1 MALVLRTPNQNDHV
15 TDEMWWLWLELE
27 TLIGS
32 DAEFSGIYA
41 RKPGYHNTRAG
52 NSPSN
57 YSVAQFAAD
66 RQGPSNKAAAL
77 DISFRSAKNG
87 DFRKIALYSKRLLDA
102 GRSNDPRTY
111 GMREFY
117 GNADLDREVEGY
129 DFARRRVASSDD
141 SHLWHIHISILRKY
155 VGDIKAMRAIVSIM
169 RGESVATWRAKE
181 DALNPGK
188 PVEVP
193 KPRPPA
199 LPVVRLG
206 SRLMKLTKPYMEGTD
221 VATVQRF
228 IGGPAGTVDGVYG
241 PKTEDGVKWYQ
252 RLRGITADGIVGP
265 QTLRE
270 MGLIK

>member
-15 TDEMWWLWLELE
+15 TDELWWLWLELE

-32 DAEFSGIYA
+32 DSQFSGIYA
-41 RKPGYHNTRAG
+41 NKPGYHNTRAG
-52 NSPSN
+52 NASSN

-77 DISFRSAKNG
+77 DISFRSAKRG
-87 DFRKIALYSKRLLDA
+87 DYRKIALYSKRLLDA

-117 GNADLDREVEGY
+117 GNADTDLEVEGF
-129 DFARRRVASSDD
+129 DFAKRRAASSDD

-155 VGDIKAMRAIVSIM
+155 VTDIKAMRAIVSIM
-169 RGESVATWRAKE
+169 RGESVATWKAKE
-181 DALNPGK
+181 GLLTPG
-188 PVEVP
+188 PVTVP

-206 SRLMKLTKPYMEGTD
+206 SRLLRLSKPYLEGTD

-228 IGGPAGTVDGVYG
+228 IGSPAGVADGVFG
-241 PKTEDGVKWYQ
+241 PKTDAGVKWYQ
-252 RLRGITADGIVGP
+252 RMRGITADGIVGP